1 MTTDSD
7 TSRREFLGALS
18 AGVAAAGS
26 LTAATEATAQGAAP
40 LKIVDFHN
48 HYMGPGWTL
57 TNLASVPPPARPAW
71 EKTVSYTHLTLPTI
85 YSV

>member
-1 MTTDSD
+1 MTADGD

-26 LTAATEATAQGAAP
+26 LTAATEAAAQGAAA

-48 HYMGPGWTL
+48 HYMGPSWTL
-57 TNLASVPPPARPAW
+57 TNLAKVPPAILQAALRGRQEPPPRA
-71 EKTVSYTHLTLPTI
+71 
-85 YSV
+85 